1 MMLRLNSPANDNS
14 TAESLE
20 RIERHLRNLLDL
32 DVERLETE
40 RRTLIAQDTAN
51 FIAYMQ
57 LNVAVGDRPNSTA
70 DRVVRERLGL

>member
-1 MMLRLNSPANDNS
+1 MLRLTSPANDNS

>member
-1 MMLRLNSPANDNS
+1 MLRLNSPANDNS